1 MPAANPMLVTLLA
14 LNSAAS
20 SAALAPKPPT
30 RRGVLAA
37 AGSVAAGVKAASA
50 PSEPQS
56 NSKPWV
62 ADARIGA
69 DEQYAGSLPYDP
81 WAHSSLFGL
90 VPPPVAGTW
99 SHQELVDAA
108 RGGGVASVQIAPQHD
123 VVIAVSTSGRRY
135 ATPMLDDDFPTLL
148 LETTR
153 PDGSYPFAV
162 LPMDE
167 SRAALRSAAG
177 TALRRSCCGWR
188 TWPDCFPGTPPRTP
202 PSSSERRRSAS
213 AQRAH
218 GRRASLSGSFSPA
231 SSPPAAAQ
239 SRRAGGGGRQEEEAA
254 ARDPLHEPCARA
266 DVGRVAPRV
275 WDGERAGG
283 SRQGDCRAARAR
295 GGGRGASA
303 GRRAARAG
311 GQTALPCQAGRAPAA
326 ARVRARMGNA
336 AHGGRGASPARAAAA
351 PLPRLDGRRVGAVHP
366 ALSARGHFSMP
377 PLARCGAV
385 SGTRWAFGGS
395 ARPSRASTA
404 SRCTSS
410 AVASLDGRGLA
421 GRSWRRARAHPCR
434 SWARSRRRPTT
445 ACACRHFS
453 VSRAACCSLFFC
465 SILLCLHARVGWT
478 CVLRAVP
485 LFVLF

>member
-50 PSEPQS
+50 ASEPQS

-177 TALRRSCCGWR
+177 TALQASLLLWLADLAGLLPWDTTPYASLEQREKAQRERAEGAR
-188 TWPDCFPGTPPRTP
+188 PPRKSLGQLLSRLLAARGSTKQAREP
-202 PSSSERRRSAS
+202 MSDEL
-213 AQRAH
+213 
-218 GRRASLSGSFSPA
+218 RRAFGMA
-231 SSPPAAAQ
+231 SELGARAKATAERLEPAAAAEVRAQ
-239 SRRAGGGGRQEEEAA
+239 AVELRERAAKLRFRAKLAARRLQREYEPAWVTPLTAGGE
-254 ARDPLHEPCARA
+254 
-266 DVGRVAPRV
+266 
-275 WDGERAGG
+275 
-283 SRQGDCRAARAR
+283 
-295 GGGRGASA
+295 
-303 GRRAARAG
+303 
-311 GQTALPCQAGRAPAA
+311 
-326 ARVRARMGNA
+326 
-336 AHGGRGASPARAAAA
+336 
-351 PLPRLDGRRVGAVHP
+351 LPRLEQLLRPFRVWTDGEWAQYIQLSPLAGTVRRRFRDEMGVWR
-366 ALSARGHFSMP
+366 LSAPFSRFYGQP
-377 PLARCGAV
+377 VYILRRCIA
-385 SGTRWAFGGS
+385 
-395 ARPSRASTA
+395 
-404 SRCTSS
+404 
-410 AVASLDGRGLA
+410 
-421 GRSWRRARAHPCR
+421 
-434 SWARSRRRPTT
+434 
-445 ACACRHFS
+445 
-453 VSRAACCSLFFC
+453 
-465 SILLCLHARVGWT
+465 
-478 CVLRAVP
+478 
-485 LFVLF
+485 

>member
-1 MPAANPMLVTLLA
+1 MPRWWSGRCSRATVRQEHPAAAARGCDPRRKERQDLKKLDARSRSTQVRGRNEPADATRHRSRDTGPMLVA
-14 LNSAAS
+14 LFSTAS

-50 PSEPQS
+50 APSEPQS

-69 DEQYAGSLPYDP
+69 DEQYTGSLPYDP

-177 TALRRSCCGWR
+177 TALQATRRSSDPAAPSPPLLPPLPPLRLAAPLATPQQSRCGSAGVAPAVAGGLGR
-188 TWPDCFPGTPPRTP
+188 T
-202 PSSSERRRSAS
+202 
-213 AQRAH
+213 
-218 GRRASLSGSFSPA
+218 ASLGHHPVRLPRA
-231 SSPPAAAQ
+231 AREGAARARRGRTAAAQ
-239 SRRAGGGGRQEEEAA
+239 VSRAASLPPPRRPRQHKAGELEGGGGR
-254 ARDPLHEPCARA
+254 
-266 DVGRVAPRV
+266 
-275 WDGERAGG
+275 
-283 SRQGDCRAARAR
+283 
-295 GGGRGASA
+295 
-303 GRRAARAG
+303 
-311 GQTALPCQAGRAPAA
+311 
-326 ARVRARMGNA
+326 
-336 AHGGRGASPARAAAA
+336 
-351 PLPRLDGRRVGAVHP
+351 
-366 ALSARGHFSMP
+366 
-377 PLARCGAV
+377 
-385 SGTRWAFGGS
+385 
-395 ARPSRASTA
+395 
-404 SRCTSS
+404 
-410 AVASLDGRGLA
+410 
-421 GRSWRRARAHPCR
+421 
-434 SWARSRRRPTT
+434 RRRPRRAIPCTSRVCATGLRPCPQAREPMSDELRRAFGT
-445 ACACRHFS
+445 ASELGARAKAHQLHLGCISARRRLHLGDLSAVSHRRLPSGSSPRRRPRCERRPSSCASGRPNCAS
-453 VSRAACCSLFFC
+453 VPSWPRAGCSG
-465 SILLCLHARVGWT
+465 STSPRG
-478 CVLRAVP
+478 
-485 LFVLF
+485 

>member
-1 MPAANPMLVTLLA
+1 MLVTLLA

-50 PSEPQS
+50 ASEPQS

-177 TALRRSCCGWR
+177 TALQATRRSSDPAAPSPPLLPPLPPLRLAAPLATPQQSRCGSAGVAPAVAGGLGR
-188 TWPDCFPGTPPRTP
+188 T
-202 PSSSERRRSAS
+202 
-213 AQRAH
+213 
-218 GRRASLSGSFSPA
+218 ASLGHHPVRLPRA
-231 SSPPAAAQ
+231 AREGAARARRGRTAAAQ
-239 SRRAGGGGRQEEEAA
+239 VSRAASLPPPRRPRQHKAGELEGGEAGGGGRGARSLAQAGSAPLVCALARRRASRCRTSCA
-254 ARDPLHEPCARA
+254 ARLGWRA
-266 DVGRVAPRV
+266 SWGLAPRRTSCISAASQRDVGYTS
-275 WDGERAGG
+275 ERSPCCLA
-283 SRQGDCRAARAR
+283 QA
-295 GGGRGASA
+295 
-303 GRRAARAG
+303 
-311 GQTALPCQAGRAPAA
+311 TAERLEPAA
-326 ARVRARMGNA
+326 AAEVRAQAVELRE
-336 AHGGRGASPARAAAA
+336 RAAKLRFRAKLAA
-351 PLPRLDGRRVGAVHP
+351 RRLQREYEP
-366 ALSARGHFSMP
+366 AWVR
-377 PLARCGAV
+377 
-385 SGTRWAFGGS
+385 
-395 ARPSRASTA
+395 
-404 SRCTSS
+404 
-410 AVASLDGRGLA
+410 
-421 GRSWRRARAHPCR
+421 
-434 SWARSRRRPTT
+434 
-445 ACACRHFS
+445 
-453 VSRAACCSLFFC
+453 
-465 SILLCLHARVGWT
+465 
-478 CVLRAVP
+478 
-485 LFVLF
+485 

>member
-50 PSEPQS
+50 ASEPQS

-167 SRAALRSAAG
+167 SLTQREKAQRERAEGARPPRKRASRCRTSCAARLGWRASWGLAPRRTSCISAASQRDATAERLEPAAAAEVRAQAVELRERAAKLRFRAKLAARRLQREYEPAWVTPLTAGGELPRLEQLLRPFRVWTDGARERASGRSTSSSLRSRALQHAAAG
-177 TALRRSCCGWR
+177 TVRRRFRDEMGVWRLSAPFSRFYGQPVYILRRCI
-188 TWPDCFPGTPPRTP
+188 
-202 PSSSERRRSAS
+202 A
-213 AQRAH
+213 
-218 GRRASLSGSFSPA
+218 
-231 SSPPAAAQ
+231 
-239 SRRAGGGGRQEEEAA
+239 
-254 ARDPLHEPCARA
+254 
-266 DVGRVAPRV
+266 
-275 WDGERAGG
+275 
-283 SRQGDCRAARAR
+283 
-295 GGGRGASA
+295 
-303 GRRAARAG
+303 
-311 GQTALPCQAGRAPAA
+311 
-326 ARVRARMGNA
+326 
-336 AHGGRGASPARAAAA
+336 
-351 PLPRLDGRRVGAVHP
+351 
-366 ALSARGHFSMP
+366 
-377 PLARCGAV
+377 
-385 SGTRWAFGGS
+385 
-395 ARPSRASTA
+395 
-404 SRCTSS
+404 
-410 AVASLDGRGLA
+410 
-421 GRSWRRARAHPCR
+421 
-434 SWARSRRRPTT
+434 
-445 ACACRHFS
+445 
-453 VSRAACCSLFFC
+453 
-465 SILLCLHARVGWT
+465 
-478 CVLRAVP
+478 
-485 LFVLF
+485 